1 MHSTSYSSWG
11 RLLLALA
18 LTVGGT
24 TAQAQ
29 LYLPPASSST
39 DGPPV
44 YATPAPIA
52 PGTQEEVAHTGT
64 DVMRLPGSKNN
75 MQVMVWDHK
84 VGNQTSVTLSWS
96 QFPTGSSVVVPGTS
110 GAVLLTSPGGN
121 ISDPDVTMAFYNG
134 NLYADVVYLSDI
146 GGANRTYWAVYQW
159 NGLGFGLINTQML
172 GSGNQLPNVLGFQPD
187 PVLRVHSAPNIDA
200 NAAGNVAI
208 AWQESSVETAQIT
221 VVSASYPPPGYTYTA
236 TSLVF
241 AEGYFLTGNITGTLD
256 CNNRG
261 YLVSRNY
268 EANTAG
274 TNPPILANQTLLPD
288 VAVAPDNKVWVT
300 YINSSATQGQPPVT
314 AGINLVVKLF
324 SIDRCSIR
332 GLSDMTKA
340 FAINDVTNAP
350 RIAATPNIYSPRDV
364 EVVRAQTNPGGCFTG
379 TTYNIFNYGYVMA
392 KNGYHGIRTVNAEIN
407 SLWATEPVVAF
418 NGGDSDGKTAKY
430 TDQYLVSWAGQDYEK
445 SGGLDVWARA
455 LQAGFIVGT
464 GDYSRVNT
472 NADGDQRYPSIAA
485 RYLWDSKSSAHLFAN
500 LAKSDLGYKLTPA
513 AVGTPLTRAAA
524 PASSPVAEPTDA
536 PVQAFPNPFSQ
547 AVQFKLHLAPQETV
561 QRLQVTDLSGR
572 VVDTLTPPAEGE
584 QNVTWQPKQG
594 LPKGAYMVRVVT
606 DKRTQTISLSKE

>member
-1 MHSTSYSSWG
+1 
-11 RLLLALA
+11 
-18 LTVGGT
+18 
-24 TAQAQ
+24 
-29 LYLPPASSST
+29 
-39 DGPPV
+39 
-44 YATPAPIA
+44 
-52 PGTQEEVAHTGT
+52 
-64 DVMRLPGSKNN
+64 

-96 QFPTGSSVVVPGTS
+96 QFPAGSSVVVPNTS
-110 GAVLLTSPGGN
+110 AALEITSPGGN
-121 ISDPDVTMAFYNG
+121 ISDPDVVMASYG
-134 NLYADVVYLSDI
+134 GTLYADVVYLSDA
-146 GGANRTYWAVYQW
+146 GGSNRTYWAVYAW
-159 NGLGFGLINTQML
+159 NPGSASFVLNSTQSL

-241 AEGYFLTGNITGTLD
+241 AEAYFLTGNITGTLD

-261 YLVSRNY
+261 YLVSRDY
-268 EANTAG
+268 NTNSPS

-314 AGINLVVKLF
+314 AGINLVIKQL
-324 SIDRCSIR
+324 SIDRCFIR
-332 GLSDMTKA
+332 TVTDLTKA
-340 FAINDVTNAP
+340 FAINDVVNAP
-350 RIAATPNIYSPRDV
+350 RIAATPSIYSPRDV
-364 EVVRAQTNPGGCFTG
+364 EVVRAQTDPGGCFTG
-379 TTYNIFNYGYVMA
+379 PTYNIYNYGYVMA
-392 KNGYHGIRTVNAEIN
+392 NNGYHDVRVVNAEIN
-407 SLWATEPVVAF
+407 DRPALEPVVAF

-430 TDQYLVSWAGQDYEK
+430 TNQYLVSWAGQDYSK
-445 SGGLDVWARA
+445 PGALDVWARA

-513 AVGTPLTRAAA
+513 AVGTPLTRPAA
-524 PASSPVAEPTDA
+524 PGSSPTLEPADQ
-536 PVQAFPNPFSQ
+536 PVQAFPNPFQ
-547 AVQFKLHLAPQETV
+547 QRVELNLHLAPEETV

-572 VVDTLTPPAEGE
+572 VVDTLAPPAEGA
-584 QNVTWQPKQG
+584 QTVTWLPKQA
-594 LPKGAYMVRVVT
+594 LPKGAYLVRVVT
-606 DKRTQTISLSKE
+606 NRRTQTLSLSKE